1 MADQPAPA
9 DPTLLAIPRV
19 RDPNYREIYSNN
31 NLIGMGPFDLTITF
45 QKISEVIPGQT
56 GAIDMAAVSM
66 SPQRFKAFVKAM
78 AEVLSAY
85 ENSFGALSISEEDTK
100 PMRTASEIEEV
111 VKKNRELVARATAK
125 SDPSSTEKKP
135 PSKRSRG
142 DVQH

>member
-1 MADQPAPA
+1 
-9 DPTLLAIPRV
+9 
-19 RDPNYREIYSNN
+19 
-31 NLIGMGPFDLTITF
+31 
-45 QKISEVIPGQT
+45 
-56 GAIDMAAVSM
+56 MAAVSM